1 MKIAALFPPIILE
14 NLPNFPMHLMGT
26 ANTAMS
32 AIRDGK
38 LDKMSAFNEKNSLL
52 HSWKN

>member
-1 MKIAALFPPIILE
+1 MKIAALFPPVILE
-14 NLPNFPMHLMGT
+14 NLPSFPMYLMDT

-38 LDKMSAFNEKNSLL
+38 LDKMSAFNEKD
-52 HSWKN
+52 